1 MKRVGIQGFFTR
13 KDLIELVEIFVQ
25 KGVRYAA
32 LTFAS
37 PAVELCDASLLIKH
51 VNPAAS
57 VLWLNTSPFI
67 NDVRP
72 NSPYE
77 IDVSGAGAFSISFQ
91 LCEVEYG
98 AICETALGTTS
109 PVAGEQLKIWDSGLR
124 LWKKRIVRDVHI
136 YSHVMQQAYLNEKMN
151 VSKDAIAGYERGDW
165 RLVSPSGQNPALIIH
180 PLIARKEI
188 PLLFKL

>member
-32 LTFAS
+32 LTFAP
-37 PAVELCDASLLIKH
+37 PAVELCDASLLIKQI
-51 VNPAAS
+51 NPAAS

-67 NDVRP
+67 NDARP
-72 NSPYE
+72 NSPYG
-77 IDVSGAGAFSISFQ
+77 IDVSGAGAFSISLQ
-91 LCEVEYG
+91 RCDVEHG

-109 PVAGEQLKIWDSGLR
+109 PAAGEQLQIWESGLR

-136 YSHVMQQAYLNEKMN
+136 YSCAMQQAYPNEKMN
-151 VSKDAIAGYERGDW
+151 VSRDAVAGYERGDW
-165 RLVSPSGQNPALIIH
+165 RLVSPSKQNPGLIIH
-180 PLIARKEI
+180 PLIAQKEI
-188 PLLFKL
+188 PFPI